1 MSQKDY
7 EKKEYNY
14 RRQTGKL
21 SLSKKGKNNF
31 KINSRSLCS
40 KYKRKNRNFN
50 DYYYTEYNSMQSSFN
65 YNNSEY
71 PGEQKQN
78 YNKKK
83 ASNKKVNEFIPI
95 KTSSNEDTE
104 KPQIL
109 ETVPE
114 EKNQNQK
121 KDEIPQ
127 KYVYS
132 YEYLIQFEKMES
144 AMDTNYLNP
153 ETLIHIGELEKDLK
167 TLKKTNS
174 KSISENSSC
183 HTSKNNSSSNIYVS
197 LEVWAKKDYSK
208 EIKAAEENKKKLDEL
223 NNIDP
228 TKKQLRELLNILTK
242 DNYEDIKKNILEI
255 IKPNVD
261 DQVKFIEVFFPK
273 ACMESS
279 YVSTYAKLCK
289 DLNKELPQKS
299 KSKEDGK
306 DSKKTSSEFR
316 SKLVLNCNKIFRGK
330 NYDEFI
336 KVRNPDEYQ
345 LKLKKF
351 ILGNIIFITE
361 LIKVKLLSKKAGFQC
376 ITHLFHEYKS
386 ENDKVLK
393 KIHILAI
400 INLVENLGALIHS
413 EEKNIKKEELQIYKK
428 NIEEI
433 FKQLEEIKN
442 NEDGQIHYKIL
453 NLIDK
458 KKNNFEK
465 TKYEKSLIAKSKK
478 EVEEEFNNKG
488 KEKEG
493 NDIEEE
499 ISQEFI
505 NEKIKKDLYDYKDF
519 VENEGSST
527 NFKWETTTNL
537 YDLNHKNYF
546 EEILEGYILGCSDFI
561 EKESYIKYAKDYIK
575 EFIEYYNN
583 EINKE
588 QKKQLKNKIF
598 ELFENVKD
606 YAFETPKI
614 YEIYSYVLYLLIVN
628 KIMDI
633 EDLKNIKELEVFEED
648 LKEINIVY
656 RNIYNDIKNDE
667 FKNIIKRFG
676 FIDKNKKIFEW
687 VFTKEI
693 I

>member
-50 DYYYTEYNSMQSSFN
+50 DYYYTEYNSMHSSFN

-71 PGEQKQN
+71 PEEQKQN

-95 KTSSNEDTE
+95 KKSSNEDSE

-114 EKNQNQK
+114 EKNQNPK
-121 KDEIPQ
+121 KEENPQ

-144 AMDTNYLNP
+144 ALDTNYLNP

-183 HTSKNNSSSNIYVS
+183 HTSRHNSSSNINVS

-208 EIKAAEENKKKLDEL
+208 EIKAAEENKKKFDES

-242 DNYEDIKKNILEI
+242 DNYEDIKKNIIEI
-255 IKPNVD
+255 IKDNVD
-261 DQVKFIEVFFPK
+261 DQIKFIEVFFPK
-273 ACMESS
+273 ACMETS

-299 KSKEDGK
+299 NSKED
-306 DSKKTSSEFR
+306 SKKISSEFR
-316 SKLVLNCNKIFRGK
+316 TKLVHKCKKIFQGK

-336 KVRNPDEYQ
+336 KEINPDEYQ

-351 ILGNIIFITE
+351 ILGNITFITE
-361 LIKVKLLSKKAGFQC
+361 LIKVKQLPKKAGFQC
-376 ITHLFHEYKS
+376 ITHLFQQYKS

-400 INLVENLGALIHS
+400 INLVENLGAFIHH
-413 EEKNIKKEELQIYKK
+413 EEKNIKKEELQSYKK
-428 NIEEI
+428 IIEET

-499 ISQEFI
+499 ISQEVI

-519 VENEGSST
+519 VENEGSS
-527 NFKWETTTNL
+527 NNYKWETTTNL

-546 EEILEGYILGCSDFI
+546 DEILEGYILGCSDFI
-561 EKESYIKYAKDYIK
+561 EKESYIIYAKDYIK

-583 EINKE
+583 EINNE
-588 QKKQLKNKIF
+588 QKNQLKNKIF
-598 ELFENVKD
+598 DLFENVKD

-633 EDLKNIKELEVFEED
+633 EDLKNIKELEAIEED

-656 RNIYNDIKNDE
+656 RNIYKDIKNDE
-667 FKNIIKRFG
+667 FKNIIKRFE

>member
-1 MSQKDY
+1 MH
-7 EKKEYNY
+7 
-14 RRQTGKL
+14 
-21 SLSKKGKNNF
+21 
-31 KINSRSLCS
+31 
-40 KYKRKNRNFN
+40 
-50 DYYYTEYNSMQSSFN
+50 SSFN

-71 PGEQKQN
+71 PEEQKQN

-95 KTSSNEDTE
+95 KKSSNEDTE

-114 EKNQNQK
+114 EKNQSQK
-121 KDEIPQ
+121 KDENPQ

-132 YEYLIQFEKMES
+132 FEYLIQFEKMES

-183 HTSKNNSSSNIYVS
+183 HTSRHNSSSNINVS

-208 EIKAAEENKKKLDEL
+208 EIKAAEENKKKFDES

-242 DNYEDIKKNILEI
+242 DNYEDIKKNIIEI
-255 IKPNVD
+255 IKDNVD
-261 DQVKFIEVFFPK
+261 DQIKFIEVFFPK
-273 ACMESS
+273 ACMETS

-299 KSKEDGK
+299 NSKED
-306 DSKKTSSEFR
+306 SKKISSEFR
-316 SKLVLNCNKIFRGK
+316 TKLVHKCKKIFQGK

-336 KVRNPDEYQ
+336 KEINPDEYQ

-351 ILGNIIFITE
+351 ILGNITFITE
-361 LIKVKLLSKKAGFQC
+361 LIKVKQLPKKAGFQC
-376 ITHLFHEYKS
+376 ITHLFQQYKS

-400 INLVENLGALIHS
+400 INLVENLGAFIHH
-413 EEKNIKKEELQIYKK
+413 EEKNIKKEELQSYKK
-428 NIEEI
+428 IIEET

-499 ISQEFI
+499 ISQEVI

-519 VENEGSST
+519 VENEGSS
-527 NFKWETTTNL
+527 NNYKWETTTNL

-546 EEILEGYILGCSDFI
+546 DEILEGYILGCSDFI
-561 EKESYIKYAKDYIK
+561 EKESYIIYAKDYIK

-583 EINKE
+583 EINNE
-588 QKKQLKNKIF
+588 QKNQLKNKIF
-598 ELFENVKD
+598 DLFENVKD

-633 EDLKNIKELEVFEED
+633 EDLKNIKELEAIEED

-656 RNIYNDIKNDE
+656 RNIYKDIKNDE
-667 FKNIIKRFG
+667 FKNIIKRFE